1 MINKVLWSYQDFVWL
16 KTFALMQ
23 LQQVSNWLR
32 QQMETLSNGNEVL
45 NGWLFD
51 SVRVYDD
58 SLEEITYFEMI
69 RKFRSFCK

>member
-1 MINKVLWSYQDFVWL
+1 
-16 KTFALMQ
+16 MQ